1 MIRITKQEKE
11 YLESQGCV
19 YEEELHHTVGKGRK
33 KTYYATES
41 KKILNM
47 LFYYRKSRLAN

>member
-1 MIRITKQEKE
+1 MIKITKQEKE

-19 YEEELHHTVGKGRK
+19 YEEELHHTVGKGSK

-47 LFYYRKSRLAN
+47 LSYYRKSRLAN